1 MTEIKIEN
9 LNKYYG
15 KVHALKDVSLEIEKN
30 SLFGLLGINGAGKTT
45 LIKIL
50 TCLSF
55 PQSGKAEIEGVSVT
69 EHPDEIKKIV
79 DVSPQETAIAPN
91 LTVKEN
97 LEFFASLYGINDEE
111 YVSSVIDAF
120 SLGEVLNRKTKTL
133 SGGWKRRVSIAIG
146 IISKPKILFLDEP
159 TLGLD
164 VIARRELWKIIKK
177 LKGKITI
184 ILTTHYLEEAEA
196 LCDKVAIMAKGKV
209 CAVGKIEDLIK
220 ASGTNNFEDAFIK
233 ITEGEL

>member
-50 TCLSF
+50 TCLSV
-55 PQSGKAEIEGVSVT
+55 PQSGKAEIEGISVT
-69 EHPDEIKKIV
+69 ENPDEIKKIV
-79 DVSPQETAIAPN
+79 DVSPQETAVAPN

-97 LEFFASLYGINDEE
+97 LDFFASLYSINDDE
-111 YVSSVIDAF
+111 YVSSIVEAF
-120 SLGEVLNRKTKTL
+120 SLDEVLNRKTKTL

-146 IISKPKILFLDEP
+146 IISKPKVLFLDEP

-164 VIARRELWKIIKK
+164 VIARRELRKIIRK
-177 LKGKITI
+177 LKGETTI
-184 ILTTHYLEEAEA
+184 ILTTHYLEEAET
-196 LCDKVAIMAKGKV
+196 LCDKVAIMANGKV
-209 CAVGKIEDLIK
+209 CATGTPSELI
-220 ASGTNNFEDAFIK
+220 AEAETNNFEDAFIK

>member
-15 KVHALKDVSLEIEKN
+15 KIHALKDVSLEIEKN

-50 TCLSF
+50 TCLSL

-69 EHPDEIKKIV
+69 ENPDEIKKIV
-79 DVSPQETAIAPN
+79 DVSPQETAVAPN
-91 LTVKEN
+91 LTVEEN
-97 LEFFASLYGINDEE
+97 LEFFASLYGMNDKE
-111 YVSSVIDAF
+111 YLSSIVEAF

-164 VIARRELWKIIKK
+164 VIARRELWKIIRK
-177 LKGKITI
+177 LKGEITI

-209 CAVGKIEDLIK
+209 CAVGKPEELI
-220 ASGTNNFEDAFIK
+220 AAAGTDNFEDAFIK
-233 ITEGEL
+233 ITESEL

>member
-15 KVHALKDVSLEIEKN
+15 KIHALKDVSLEIEKN
-30 SLFGLLGINGAGKTT
+30 SLFGLLGINGAGITT
-45 LIKIL
+45 LFKIL
-50 TCLSF
+50 TCLSL

-69 EHPDEIKKIV
+69 ENPDEIKKIV
-79 DVSPQETAIAPN
+79 DVSPQETAVAPN
-91 LTVKEN
+91 LTVEEN
-97 LEFFASLYGINDEE
+97 LEFFASLYGMNDKE
-111 YVSSVIDAF
+111 YLSSIVEAF

-164 VIARRELWKIIKK
+164 VIARRELWKIIRK
-177 LKGKITI
+177 LKGEITI

-209 CAVGKIEDLIK
+209 CAVGKPEELI
-220 ASGTNNFEDAFIK
+220 AAAGTDNFEDAFIK
-233 ITEGEL
+233 ITESEL

>member
-15 KVHALKDVSLEIEKN
+15 KLHALKDVSLEIEKN

-50 TCLSF
+50 TCLSL
-55 PQSGKAEIEGVSVT
+55 PQSGKAEIEGISVT
-69 EHPDEIKKIV
+69 ENPDEIKKIV
-79 DVSPQETAIAPN
+79 DVSPQETAVAPN

-97 LEFFASLYGINDEE
+97 LEFFASLYGMNDKE
-111 YVSSVIDAF
+111 YLSSIVEAF
-120 SLGEVLNRKTKTL
+120 SLDEVLNRKTKTL

-164 VIARRELWKIIKK
+164 VIARRELWKIIRK
-177 LKGKITI
+177 LKGEITI

-196 LCDKVAIMAKGKV
+196 LCDKVAIMAKGRV
-209 CAVGKIEDLIK
+209 CAVDKPEELVLT
-220 ASGTNNFEDAFIK
+220 AGTDNFEDAFIK
-233 ITEGEL
+233 ITEGDL

>member
-50 TCLSF
+50 TCLSV
-55 PQSGKAEIEGVSVT
+55 PQSGKAEIEGISVT
-69 EHPDEIKKIV
+69 ENPDEIKKIV
-79 DVSPQETAIAPN
+79 DVSPQETAVAPN

-97 LEFFASLYGINDEE
+97 LDFFASLYSINDDD
-111 YVSSVIDAF
+111 YISSIVEAF
-120 SLGEVLNRKTKTL
+120 SLDEVLNRKTKTL

-146 IISKPKILFLDEP
+146 IISKPKVLFLDEP

-164 VIARRELWKIIKK
+164 VIARRELWKIIRK
-177 LKGKITI
+177 LKGEITI

-209 CAVGKIEDLIK
+209 CAVGSPSELIAEAK
-220 ASGTNNFEDAFIK
+220 TDNFEDAFIK
-233 ITEGEL
+233 ITEGEI